1 MSLWTKRL
9 LASVMVALT
18 IGLLG
23 WLAGQ
28 YTDLQWIVDNEN
40 ELREWIQRRP
50 IETWVIGF
58 GLYTFLSLIPGTGGK
73 AVVCG
78 WLFGFWPSVLMVDL
92 GLTLAAVF
100 GFYVS
105 RWLIRDA
112 IQGRFHRFL
121 ELVENGLRRDEIFYL
136 LMLRF
141 AYLPFSLVNYSLG
154 TTRIKLTR
162 FIWTT
167 SLGILPSTMLFVY
180 LGTRIPSL
188 RVLAENGLWSLLDTR
203 LFAVILATIVIPPI
217 FRYGGKLLL
226 FDGRANNQEP

>member
-9 LASVMVALT
+9 LASVAVALV

-23 WLAGQ
+23 WLTGR
-28 YTDLQWIVDNEN
+28 YTDLRWIVDNEN
-40 ELREWIQRRP
+40 ELRGWIQRRP
-50 IETWVIGF
+50 IETWIIGF
-58 GLYTFLSLIPGTGGK
+58 GLYTSLSLIPGTGGK
-73 AVVCG
+73 SVVCG

-105 RWLIRDA
+105 RWLIRKA

-121 ELVENGLRRDEIFYL
+121 EIVENGLRRDEIFYL

-141 AYLPFSLVNYSLG
+141 AYLPFSLINYSLG
-154 TTRIKLTR
+154 TTHIKLSR

-188 RVLAENGLWSLLDTR
+188 RVLAEDGLWSLMDAR
-203 LFAVILATIVIPPI
+203 LIAVILATIVIPPT
-217 FRYGGKLLL
+217 FRYGGKLLKVQNDS
-226 FDGRANNQEP
+226 FRID